1 MSKMKC
7 WVCGTLNDGA
17 GHYCPECKQ
26 AKIAAI
32 KRFGNG
38 RFEPGDEKLLNA
50 GALRRRVDEH
60 GRVAC
65 FKCKQMLPATAYR
78 VFFRKDANYALPTF
92 TYCLTCEAT
101 VERKARPISAAGTQ
115 NVIQMPRD
123 RPPSADAARQLRA
136 VLDDIGRSLSRLE
149 SLAASH
155 QLTQIGDEAER
166 RTLASQ
172 LLRLANAA
180 TDLTGR
186 LSGITTGG
194 GHENHERSAE
204 IRNIR

>member
-1 MSKMKC
+1 MTRKC
-7 WVCGTLNDGA
+7 RVCGRTNESGLF
-17 GHYCPECKQ
+17 YCPKCAELKND
-26 AKIAAI
+26 AL
-32 KRFGNG
+32 KRLSTGDF
-38 RFEPGDEKLLNA
+38 RLGDELILNA
-50 GALRRRVDEH
+50 GSLSRRVDEH
-60 GRVAC
+60 GRVTC
-65 FKCKQMLPATAYR
+65 SSCKELLPGTAFRTYIDRTRPPICYR
-78 VFFRKDANYALPTF
+78 VVSH
-92 TYCLTCEAT
+92 CLSCEAANPRNG
-101 VERKARPISAAGTQ
+101 RKADSPKQ

-149 SLAASH
+149 SLGASH

-180 TDLTGR
+180 NDLTGL
-186 LSGITTGG
+186 LSGITSVG